1 MSVWFIVYIMGCVC
15 AARYAIQDICE
26 GRSATLAELGFII
39 FITIFSWIGVLALNV
54 GWNIKNNS

>member
-1 MSVWFIVYIMGCVC
+1 MSLLLIFYFAGCII

-26 GRSATLAELGFII
+26 GRSATLAELAFII
-39 FITIFSWIGVLALNV
+39 FLTIFSWIAVLALNV